1 MSSGTTT
8 SSMRVQRNM
17 GPSYQALSPVPC
29 RPVPCGANSNPS
41 GQSGSIQPM
50 SVELHTGMGFMVH
63 SDPAVLGGKL
73 EWCLLKAF
81 FCDTPRTILTNL
93 AESIAVSSSMVSSY
107 TPAHLSFLTSSPLC
121 IDSIFP
127 V

>member
-41 GQSGSIQPM
+41 GQSGPIQPM

-63 SDPAVLGGKL
+63 SDPGGKVPHGL
-73 EWCLLKAF
+73 NTGALPGAIQGFLAG
-81 FCDTPRTILTNL
+81 LTGYQSL
-93 AESIAVSSSMVSSY
+93 QM
-107 TPAHLSFLTSSPLC
+107 L
-121 IDSIFP
+121 
-127 V
+127 